1 MNKNWETIYE
11 TTNIFNAELIQELLN
26 ENAIESILLNQQ
38 DSSYLS
44 FGEIKVLVKRD
55 SFILAKKLI
64 NEADCEKFNQK
75 IHHWTRICCGNGI
88 LHYVECL
95 FIGRIALCVVN
106 FRTLGILQ
114 AGFKRELPSPIYCR
128 NTFSNPHFCSGT
140 FN

>member
-64 NEADCEKFNQK
+64 NEAD
-75 IHHWTRICCGNGI
+75 
-88 LHYVECL
+88 L
-95 FIGRIALCVVN
+95 
-106 FRTLGILQ
+106 
-114 AGFKRELPSPIYCR
+114 
-128 NTFSNPHFCSGT
+128 
-140 FN
+140 